1 MSFDY
6 ESALSSRESDGVD
19 KELQTFIQTIQQR
32 AEFQNHVNHLTS
44 VCWDKC
50 AVGYP
55 SSKMDAK
62 KANCIENCTERYLD
76 VSMLLRRNYL
86 WNSFRIGR
94 ISNKTTHLAKSYQA
108 E

>member
-6 ESALSSRESDGVD
+6 ESALSPRASDGVD

-32 AEFQNHVNHLTS
+32 AEFQNHVNRLAS

-50 AVGYP
+50 VTGYP

-62 KANCIENCTERYLD
+62 KGNCVENCTERFLD
-76 VSMLLRRNYL
+76 VSMLLRSRFQSMLTNL
-86 WNSFRIGR
+86 
-94 ISNKTTHLAKSYQA
+94 QQ
-108 E
+108 

>member
-76 VSMLLRRNYL
+76 VSMLLRSRFQ
-86 WNSFRIGR
+86 SM
-94 ISNKTTHLAKSYQA
+94 LANLQQ
-108 E
+108 